1 MRLHCGGEYTL
12 IAGLWHRTVQ
22 LSIGNIALAQY
33 KAPLRKRHCEAH
45 GKTHVRVQPQG
56 DLVVEG
62 KTRKTSVLSY
72 TDGAGAGWLST
83 HACQCDTYMSATTAG
98 WRCELSGE
106 RAKR

>member
-1 MRLHCGGEYTL
+1 MRLNCGGEYTL

-22 LSIGNIALAQY
+22 LSIGNIALALY

-72 TDGAGAGWLST
+72 TDDAKWRGVAVNRCLS
-83 HACQCDTYMSATTAG
+83 M
-98 WRCELSGE
+98 
-106 RAKR
+106 